1 MIIELKQIMN
11 VLMQLKIYDNNIL
24 ESYYVR
30 QISTT
35 SKPIGCFY
43 NSRQNKIFSIVKI

>member
-1 MIIELKQIMN
+1 MIIELKQIIECVDAAKN
-11 VLMQLKIYDNNIL
+11 LYDNNIL

-43 NSRQNKIFSIVKI
+43 NSRQNKIFFQ